1 MSTRGTRIPKHL
13 EVPFAGVTPAPAQG
27 EGQLLFPTGNWRYMR
42 PIYKDKKPPC
52 NHACPAGERIQGYL
66 DAVKHGRY
74 LEGYRL
80 IKEDMPFPSITG
92 RVCYH
97 PCESACNRGKYDDPI
112 GIRSVERMLGDYGLG
127 LPEDVVSRGPEQGKH
142 VGVVGSGPAGL
153 SAAYQLARRG
163 YEVTVYEALPKPGG
177 LLRGGIPEWMLPQD
191 VLDREIARIEALGVT
206 IECDRALGGNL
217 RWEELQRFDAIVL
230 AVGLPVGRNLGV
242 PGEDLEG
249 VHRGL
254 EFLRDIGL
262 GREVPV
268 GRRAVV
274 IGGGNTALDAVRSAL
289 RLGAE
294 RAHMLCLETPEQ
306 MPVVAEERAE
316 GLAEGC
322 ELVHETAVTEI
333 LSREGRVTGVRTAR
347 AVLATDETGAIRPRI
362 VPGHEAEMECDTVIV
377 CIGQRSELSYLP
389 ATVPANGLIEADERH
404 GQVGASRIFA
414 AGDVVDG
421 PGMVVQAVGSGKRVA
436 GAIHRLLQE
445 GSIEIPEEK
454 PDVINDLRRLNLRYF
469 KRAPRVRDMEREPEE
484 RVRSQK
490 LEVRLGYSEEMAV
503 READRCFSC
512 GVCNGCDNCWVV
524 CPDTSIVRD
533 ERLNGHY
540 SVNLNYCKGC
550 GVCVQECPTG
560 CLEFVPEL
568 DFEEGVT
575 RMATAFAVEV
585 GSHGR
590 QAAAIER
597 LFDDDPPGGGG
608 PPGPEGD

>member
-1 MSTRGTRIPKHL
+1 MSTKGTRVPIHL
-13 EVPFAGVTPAPAQG
+13 EVPFAGVTPAPTQG

-42 PIYKDKKPPC
+42 PVYRDKKPPC
-52 NHACPAGERIQGYL
+52 NHACPAGEPIQGYL

-74 LEGYRL
+74 LEGYTL
-80 IKEDMPFPSITG
+80 IKEAMPFPSITG

-112 GIRSVERMLGDYGLG
+112 GIRSVERFLGDFGLN
-127 LPEDVVSRGPEQGKH
+127 LPDDVVKRGPEQGKH
-142 VGVVGSGPAGL
+142 IGIVGSGPAGL
-153 SAAYQLARRG
+153 SAAYQLARKG
-163 YEVTVYEALPKPGG
+163 YGATIFEALPKPGG

-206 IECDRALGGNL
+206 IECNRGLG
-217 RWEELQRFDAIVL
+217 RELSWNDLERFDAVVL
-230 AVGLPVGRNLGV
+230 AVGLPLGRRLGV
-242 PGEDLEG
+242 SGEDLEG
-249 VHRGL
+249 VSGGL

-262 GREVPV
+262 GRDVSV
-268 GRRAVV
+268 GRRAVIV
-274 IGGGNTALDAVRSAL
+274 GGGNTALDAVRSAL

-294 RAHMLCLETPEQ
+294 SARMLCLETPEQ
-306 MPVVAEERAE
+306 MPVVGEERAE

-322 ELVHETAVTEI
+322 ILAHETAVTEI
-333 LSREGRVTGVRTAR
+333 LGSDGRVRGVRTTR
-347 AVLATDETGAIRPRI
+347 AVLAKGPDGTIRPEI
-362 VPGHEAEMECDTVIV
+362 VPGQEAEIECDTVIV
-377 CIGQRSELSYLP
+377 CIGQRSDLGFLP
-389 ATVPANGLIEADERH
+389 SSVPANGLIQADPKYGRL
-404 GQVGASRIFA
+404 GGTKFFA
-414 AGDVVDG
+414 AGDIVDG
-421 PGMVVQAVGSGKRVA
+421 PGMVVQAVGSGRKVA
-436 GAIHRLLQE
+436 NAIDLLLKKGQ
-445 GSIEIPEEK
+445 IEIPDEH
-454 PDVINDLRRLNLRYF
+454 PDVIDDLRRLNLRYF
-469 KRAPRVRDMEREPEE
+469 KHAPRTRDMEREPEE

-490 LEVRLGYSEEMAV
+490 LEVRLGYTEEMAV

-533 ERLNGHY
+533 ERRNGHY

-568 DFEEGVT
+568 DFEGDVT
-575 RMATAFAVEV
+575 RMETAFAVEI

-597 LFDDDPPGGGG
+597 LF
-608 PPGPEGD
+608 EEV